1 MREEKC
7 TLGFSVDEACSWL
20 YSLCKVSFELTM
32 DRHPEYQLILK
43 WNPGYLLIKR
53 FEKTHITEL
62 QHVRSL
68 VLSNLG
74 DHSQEHS

>member
-1 MREEKC
+1 
-7 TLGFSVDEACSWL
+7 
-20 YSLCKVSFELTM
+20 M

-43 WNPGYLLIKR
+43 WNPGYLLVKR